1 MVNFRVIINKI
12 ELILILL
19 NIVINN
25 FCIIIR
31 GEFLGNRENG
41 YKERIIDIL

>member
-31 GEFLGNRENG
+31 DEFLGNMENG
-41 YKERIIDIL
+41 YMEWIIDNL